1 MSESRNSG
9 ESRESLYNS
18 SNDYN
23 NLEEIDGLI
32 ETLEASMQGEISK
45 NPRIN
50 KIFSARKK
58 KIEELKRLREQVE
71 RKIDEDKEIKELENE
86 NREAQYAIDNIKRFL
101 KRNTNSTVRNSS
113 SGESRNS
120 GESRW

>member
-32 ETLEASMQGEISK
+32 ETLEASMPGEISK

-71 RKIDEDKEIKELENE
+71 RKIDEDREIRELESE

-101 KRNTNSTVRNSS
+101 KRNTSSTVRNSS
-113 SGESRNS
+113 SGESRDS